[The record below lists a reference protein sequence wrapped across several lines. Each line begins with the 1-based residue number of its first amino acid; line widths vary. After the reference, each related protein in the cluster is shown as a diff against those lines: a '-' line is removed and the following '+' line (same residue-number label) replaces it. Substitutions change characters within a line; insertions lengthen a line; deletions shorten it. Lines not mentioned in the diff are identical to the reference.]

1 MSEYTKLRLLAEGV
15 HPMFK
20 AKGTAVGNTLDMQ
33 QRLNWL
39 RTLDFTF
46 GEEEER
52 LVVKLVCMLSE
63 QTAISAS
70 AAIVYVTEDIA
81 KALNNGWRSYHAV
94 RFTYRR
100 FKERHG
106 LEEREIMR

>member
-1 MSEYTKLRLLAEGV
+1 MSECMKLKLLAERI
-15 HPMFK
+15 HPLFK
-20 AKGTAVGNTLDMQ
+20 ARGTALGNTLDMQ

-39 RTLDFTF
+39 HSLDCTF

-63 QTAISAS
+63 QTVISAS
-70 AAIVYVTEDIA
+70 AAIVYVTEEIA
-81 KALNNGWRSYHAV
+81 KALNNGWHSYHAV
-94 RFTYRR
+94 RFIYRR

-106 LEEREIMR
+106 LEE

>member
-1 MSEYTKLRLLAEGV
+1 MSEYTKLRLLAENI
-15 HPMFK
+15 HPLFK
-20 AKGTAVGNTLDMQ
+20 ERGTAIANTLDMQ

-39 RTLDFTF
+39 RSLDFTF

-70 AAIVYVTEDIA
+70 MAIVYVTEDIA

-100 FKERHG
+100 FKERHC
-106 LEEREIMR
+106 LEERVIIE